1 MMTRNLLVAA
11 VVVAVAPGSLLAAGK
26 DALVVTERDGLYVL
40 SVPAAK
46 AELRFPKAGFERFE
60 TSAGGATD
68 SPRYFAFRDTG
79 TGIILSGWMEPKRL
93 YRGFAQRWG
102 EDRARYIAK
111 GLKMEQEVVRK
122 VGDWDCAF
130 YFMILDGGLRQAN
143 LRACCVSEGAWFDLH
158 LSHNAPDSSFDVL
171 EATLRSVTVGKK
183 DG

>member
-1 MMTRNLLVAA
+1 MNANLLVAA

-26 DALVVTERDGLYVL
+26 DALVVKERDGLYVL

-60 TSAGGATD
+60 AAAGGATN
-68 SPRYFAFRDTG
+68 SPRYFAFRDKG
-79 TGIILSGWMEPKRL
+79 TGIILSGWIEPERL
-93 YRGFAQRWG
+93 YKGFAERWG

-130 YFMILDGGLRQAN
+130 YFVVLNGGIRQAN
-143 LRACCVSEGAWFDLH
+143 LRACRVSEGAWFDLH
-158 LSHNAPDSSFDVL
+158 LSHNAPGSSFDVL
-171 EATLRSVTVGKK
+171 EATLRSIQVGKK
-183 DG
+183 DA